1 MNRKTIFRRI
11 LILLLIPALLSSL
24 MPVLFAAEASET
36 IYISTAEDFAAL
48 AQSCTLDTWS
58 LGKNVILTADIS
70 LSGIAAPMIPTF
82 GGTFDGNGYTISDVQ
97 LTQSAT
103 PCGLFCV
110 LQANAVVKDLTVS
123 GSVVPAG
130 SSNNVGGVVG
140 ENYGTVVDCTFTGNV
155 SGESNVGGV
164 VGINAVT
171 GQILHCS
178 AGGSVVGNKM
188 TGGIVGCNL
197 GILENCQN
205 SAYVNTVSVDPTLT
219 PEDINF
225 DFSMDISKLST
236 MDTGTAAS
244 DTGGIAGYSSGILSD
259 CANRAPVGY
268 PHIGYNL
275 GGIVGRNCGY
285 VHRCENDAEIFGR
298 KDVGGIVGQM
308 EPYIAQ
314 NVTESTLSKLER
326 QLDELDVMLT
336 KALNDA
342 DAGVGTVGVRLNR
355 IADYMDS
362 AAGAASDIRTSGTVI
377 GTASGSGQTD
387 GDGSVT
393 VTPPQAELDGSGA
406 LEGATGAIV
415 TPVGGVTGGEIT
427 YEGALQGG
435 LTESGAEG
443 ESHSTASGN
452 VSASTQISVTTN
464 LSGISS
470 AVSGMSGQIRLLN
483 GEIAGFSGT
492 LSEDVRAIQQQV
504 SAITDTAMELFFG
517 DGEGDVL
524 IDSSETDIDL
534 VTLGKVSDCTNFG
547 SVDGDINVGGI
558 AGAMAMEYEL
568 DPEDDITSNLDGTQ
582 RRKLEVKAI
591 LQNCAN
597 TGSIT
602 AKRSY
607 AGGICGR
614 MDFGLIARSEG
625 YGSVSV
631 SSGDYAGGIAGLAAS
646 TVRHCFAKCT
656 LSGKKYIGGIV
667 GSGVTEDIA
676 GSSGTVAGCYSMVKI
691 ENAEEFSGAVS
702 GVDAGDYVE
711 NFFISDTLTGI
722 NGRSYTGKAEP
733 ISYAA
738 LLELAE
744 TGIVIEPAEESSE
757 ASETADTEETAE
769 PPADTQDGTE
779 APEDTD
785 VEETTDAEPP
795 AEAAVYEAIPI
806 PDAFLQ
812 LSLTFAADGMIVKTL
827 PIEYGDSFD
836 ESVYPEIPEKK
847 GYYACWDKTELTDLH
862 FDTVVTAIYTPYVTA
877 LSGTETRNSG
887 QPIFFVEGQF
897 DNEAVTNV
905 TSLPNT
911 PDEFDFLA
919 NGWGDFLAKSFSG
932 TTVSRQIVEQW
943 RLSITDDGQE
953 THTVR
958 YLAPDAEP
966 EHLDIYV
973 KTSGGWQKADTE
985 IIGSY
990 LTFPV
995 EGTEAEIAVIST
1007 TEVWWIWLLA
1017 SILLLVLLFLI
1028 LCLIRKRIKKKKRA
1042 SSKAIPEEAEKDGGE
1057 TEKAEEDAAPAS
1069 AAPEKRKRWL
1079 MPLLIVSALLIGVG
1093 GTAAFFLLPELM
1105 EDLEAYDLLKQ
1116 YTEKQELTMD
1126 LIVDAE
1132 LDSERCDFT
1141 ATVDRTMVDG
1151 HRVTAISQDGRALY
1165 YCDGA
1170 VFLKNGTAYKLTDE
1184 FPDYS
1189 QLLSHAM
1196 ELYRHVEIDKGDG
1209 TYTITAE
1216 GADARAVLK
1225 LLLPSAAQTLADTNR
1240 VQVEMTVEQE
1250 EVTALRFTGS
1260 GTLADAQKTPF
1271 LVSALLT
1278 LQPEATTRV
1287 SIPEP
1292 VKAAIRSGEYEAA
1305 APLSEDLIRLMHTW
1319 KTLHQEDAI
1328 AAQLLLSADCGP
1340 VALKERFDFY
1350 RWNCGG
1356 TQISSIQK
1364 NGYALYVSGDTICDQ
1379 NGNTISAK
1387 EAEPVEAA
1395 RILDIAYQICL
1406 NADLTCTEAGGK
1418 YTYTLSLDEEGM
1430 ETVAYA
1436 IAPAAEGMD
1445 VLFDSGRLQVI
1456 LHNDRIE
1463 RIALSCSGSV
1473 QVVLSNAEVSFEAQL
1488 EFPEGMEKAA
1498 LPEGIKN
1505 SLAP

>member
-1 MNRKTIFRRI
+1 MKQKTIFCRI
-11 LILLLIPALLSSL
+11 LALLLIVALLFSL
-24 MPVLFAAEASET
+24 LPVLFAAGASET

-58 LGKNVILTADIS
+58 PGKNVILTADIS

-82 GGTFDGNGYTISDVQ
+82 GGSFDGNGYTISDVQ

-110 LQANAVVKDLTVS
+110 LQENAVVKDLTVS
-123 GSVVPAG
+123 GSVLPGG
-130 SSNNVGGVVG
+130 SNVGGIIG
-140 ENYGTVVDCTFTGNV
+140 ENYGSVIDCTFTGNV
-155 SGESNVGGV
+155 SGERNVGGV
-164 VGINAVT
+164 VGINGVT

-178 AGGSVVGNKM
+178 AGGSVVGKKM

-219 PEDINF
+219 PQDISF

-244 DTGGIAGYSSGILSD
+244 DTGGIAGYSSGIVSD
-259 CANRAPVGY
+259 CDNRAPVGY
-268 PHIGYNL
+268 PHIGYNV
-275 GGIVGRNCGY
+275 GGVVGRNCGY

-298 KDVGGIVGQM
+298 KDIGGIVGQM
-308 EPYIAQ
+308 EPHIAQ

-326 QLDELDVMLT
+326 QLDELDIMLT
-336 KALNDA
+336 KALEDA
-342 DAGVGTVGVRLNR
+342 DAGVGTVGIRLNR

-362 AAGAASDIRTSGTVI
+362 AAGAASDIRTSGAIV
-377 GTASGSGQTD
+377 GTASGSAQTD
-387 GDGSVT
+387 SDGSIT
-393 VTPPQAELDGSGA
+393 VTPPQAELNGSGA
-406 LEGATGAIV
+406 LEGGAGAIV
-415 TPVGGVTGGEIT
+415 TPIGGVTGGEIT
-427 YEGALQGG
+427 YEGELQGG

-443 ESHSTASGN
+443 ESHSAASGN

-483 GEIAGFSGT
+483 GEIAGLSGT
-492 LSEDVRAIQQQV
+492 LSEDVRAIQQQIN
-504 SAITDTAMELFFG
+504 AITDTTMELFFG

-524 IDSSETDIDL
+524 IDSSETDIAL

-558 AGAMAMEYEL
+558 AGAMAMEYAL
-568 DPEDDITSNLDGTQ
+568 DPEDDITSNLDGNR

-591 LQNCAN
+591 LQNCTN
-597 TGSIT
+597 HGSVT

-607 AGGICGR
+607 AGSICGR
-614 MDFGLIARSEG
+614 MDLGLIARSEG

-646 TVRHCFAKCT
+646 TIRHCFAKCT
-656 LSGKKYIGGIV
+656 LSGEKYIGGIV

-691 ENAEEFSGAVS
+691 EKAEEFFGAVS

-711 NFFISDTLTGI
+711 NYFISDTLTGI

-738 LLELAE
+738 LLELAG
-744 TGIVIEPAEESSE
+744 TGIVLEPTQESSE
-757 ASETADTEETAE
+757 ASETADTEEGTASPNTSE
-769 PPADTQDGTE
+769 SADTQDGTE
-779 APEDTD
+779 DTD
-785 VEETTDAEPP
+785 VEEATEAEPP
-795 AEAAVYEAIPI
+795 AEAAAYEAIPI

-812 LSLTFAADGMIVKTL
+812 LSLTFVADGVIVKTL

-836 ESVYPEIPEKK
+836 ESVYPEIPEKE
-847 GYYACWDKTELTDLH
+847 GYYACWDRRDLTDLH

-877 LSGTETRNSG
+877 LSNTETRNG
-887 QPIFFVEGQF
+887 GRPIFFVEGQF
-897 DNEAVTNV
+897 DDEAVTNV

-919 NGWGDFLAKSFSG
+919 SNWGDFLAKSFSG
-932 TTVSRQIVEQW
+932 KTVSRQIVEQW
-943 RLSITDDGQE
+943 RVTITDDGQD

-958 YLAPDAEP
+958 YLAPDADP
-966 EHLDIYV
+966 ENLDIYV
-973 KTSGGWQKADTE
+973 KTSGGWHKADTE

-990 LTFPV
+990 LTFPI

-1007 TEVWWIWLLA
+1007 TEVWWVWLLA
-1017 SILLLVLLFLI
+1017 GILLLVLLILLI
-1028 LCLIRKRIKKKKRA
+1028 CLIRKLVKKKKRT
-1042 SSKAIPEEAEKDGGE
+1042 SLEAIADEAETDDGE
-1057 TEKAEEDAAPAS
+1057 TEETEEGAAPAS
-1069 AAPEKRKRWL
+1069 AAPKKRKRWRT
-1079 MPLLIVSALLIGVG
+1079 PLLIVLALLVGIG

-1105 EDLEAYDLLKQ
+1105 EGLEAYDLLKQ
-1116 YTEKQELTMD
+1116 CMEKQELTMD
-1126 LIVDAE
+1126 LTVNAE

-1141 ATVDRTMVDG
+1141 ATVERTVVDG
-1151 HRVTAISQDGRALY
+1151 HQVTAISQDGRALFD
-1165 YCDGA
+1165 CDGA
-1170 VFLKNGTAYKLTDE
+1170 VFLENGNAYKLTDA

-1189 QLLSHAM
+1189 QLLTHAM

-1216 GADARAVLK
+1216 GTDASAVLK

-1240 VQVEMTVEQE
+1240 VQVEMTVAQE

-1260 GTLADAQKTPF
+1260 GTLADAEKTPF
-1271 LVSALLT
+1271 HVSALLT
-1278 LQPEATTRV
+1278 LPPEAEERI

-1292 VKAAIRSGEYEAA
+1292 VKAAIRSGDYQAA
-1305 APLSEDLIRLMHTW
+1305 EPLSEDLLRLMDAW
-1319 KTLHQEDAI
+1319 KTLQQEDSI
-1328 AAQLLLSADCGP
+1328 AAQLLLKADCGP
-1340 VALKERFDFY
+1340 VALKDRFDFY
-1350 RWNCGG
+1350 RWNGK
-1356 TQISSIQK
+1356 ISSIQK

-1387 EAEPVEAA
+1387 EAETVEAA
-1395 RILDIAYQICL
+1395 RLPDIAYQLCL
-1406 NADLTCTEAGGK
+1406 NAELNCSEAGGK
-1418 YTYTLSLDEEGM
+1418 YTYTLSLDEAGM

-1445 VLFDSGRLQVI
+1445 ILFDSGSLQIV
-1456 LHNDRIE
+1456 LHDDRIE
-1463 RIALSCSGSV
+1463 RITLSCTGSV
-1473 QVVLSNAEVSFEAQL
+1473 QVVLSNAAVSFEAQL
-1488 EFPEGMEKAA
+1488 DFPEDMDKAA
-1498 LPEGIKN
+1498 LPEGVRAKIEK
-1505 SLAP
+1505 